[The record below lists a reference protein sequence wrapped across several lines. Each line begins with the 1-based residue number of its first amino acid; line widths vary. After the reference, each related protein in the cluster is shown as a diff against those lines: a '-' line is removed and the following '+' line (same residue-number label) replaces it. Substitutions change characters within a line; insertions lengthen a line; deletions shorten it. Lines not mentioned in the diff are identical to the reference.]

1 MEESKGT
8 AIRACYAASVAD
20 FQKEN
25 VDTWLKEMEENFYKE
40 YRGLDLA
47 SDQDDEWNQIK
58 AWRECF
64 EVMQTA
70 LHDTEN
76 PQQWKIIFEYRLPYE
91 GGRRPD
97 VILLSKDK
105 VIVLEF
111 KHNAYLHQVY
121 IDQVLAYVRDL
132 KECHLASRDKEIIP
146 VLVLT
151 ESGNIQQKSRGVFVL
166 SKANLKLRSHAMED
180 VDLMEWLNSPYE
192 PLPSI
197 IEATK
202 AFVKHKPLPQIR
214 RARSAG
220 IDDAIACL
228 EQVADLAEREKRH
241 VLAVV
246 TGVPGS
252 GKTFLGLKYVYGQGR
267 NNAMFLSGNGPLVN
281 VLNDALEDKDD
292 KDNAKRKDSKIF
304 IKHVKD
310 ILQEYVLH
318 QAWDYNKNILV
329 FDEGQ
334 RAWDAAHMESKNKYQ
349 VSKSEPE
356 LLVEMMKKRC
366 SWSVLLVLIGEGQAI
381 NKGERGGVEQWAHA
395 IDESWDVLCPNR
407 LDPIFDRAHRLPLAN
422 RQHLDLTVSLRTHLA
437 EDVNNFVN
445 FILEGEFEEAKQLL
459 PKIEKEGFHFYVTR
473 DLDMAK
479 EYCKERYQTINKK
492 EVKNEEDKPCDKEKS
507 KKQDIDFNQYGILVS
522 SKARNLKKYGIN
534 NRYFVKQNIEPDW
547 FNKPA
552 NELGSG
558 GNFSSAVTEFGCQGL
573 ELDMPIVCW
582 GNDMLWNKKH
592 NSWQFSE
599 AVGTTE
605 EDHDYRINSYRVLLT
620 RGRDGCII
628 FVPIDSQKDTP
639 DNDTDENLYDEMY
652 DMLKTSVGIE
662 SLGV

>member
-25 VDTWLKEMEENFYKE
+25 VENWLKEMEENFYKE
-40 YRGLDLA
+40 YRGLDLS
-47 SDQDDEWNQIK
+47 SDQDDDWNQSK
-58 AWRECF
+58 AWVECF
-64 EVMQTA
+64 DVMQTA

-111 KHNAYLHQVY
+111 KHSAYPHQIY
-121 IDQVLAYVRDL
+121 MDQVLAYTRDL

-151 ESGNIQQKSRGVFVL
+151 KSENLQHKIHNVFVF
-166 SKANLKLRSHAMED
+166 SRENLKIHYHTTED

-192 PLPSI
+192 PLPTI
-197 IEATK
+197 IEAAK

-220 IDDAIACL
+220 VDDAIACL
-228 EQVADLAEREKRH
+228 EQAADLAEREKRH

-281 VLNDALEDKDD
+281 VLNDAL
-292 KDNAKRKDSKIF
+292 KDNEEEKNNKIF
-304 IKHVKD
+304 IKNVRD
-310 ILQEYVLH
+310 VLEEYVLH

-334 RAWDAAHMESKNKYQ
+334 RAWDAAHMESKNKYR

-366 SWSVLLVLIGEGQAI
+366 SWGVLLVLIGEGQAI

-407 LDPIFDRAHRLPLAN
+407 LDSIFGRAHRLPLAN

-437 EDVNNFVN
+437 EDINTFVN
-445 FILEGEFEEAKQLL
+445 FILEGKFEEAKQLL

-473 DLDMAK
+473 DLNMAK
-479 EYCKERYQTINKK
+479 EYCRKRYKTINEIELKDK
-492 EVKNEEDKPCDKEKS
+492 EDTLGDKEKS
-507 KKQDIDFNQYGILVS
+507 GKQGMDFNRYGILVS
-522 SKARNLKKYGIN
+522 SKARGLKKHGIDN
-534 NRYFVKQNIEPDW
+534 SYTSTKNIEADW
-547 FNKPA
+547 FNKPMD
-552 NELGSG
+552 ELKSG
-558 GNFSSAVTEFGCQGL
+558 GNFNSVVTEFGCQGL

-582 GNDMLWNKKH
+582 GNDMLWKKEQ
-592 NSWQFSE
+592 NSWQFSK
-599 AVGTTE
+599 AAGTTE

-628 FVPIDSQKDTP
+628 FVPIDSQKDTA